1 MSTCA
6 ADRYVI
12 TITRLAL
19 ERARALRQDL
29 ARLGDDAARSALAAE
44 VAAGRAEPSRD
55 FRNGDPQQLVTLG
68 GDAPW
73 GVALLKGSVCV
84 TVLDLEAARHVRA
97 RAAQPVAS
105 RTCPKCGYV
114 EASC

>member
-44 VAAGRAEPSRD
+44 VAAGRAEQSRD
-55 FRNGDPQQLVTLG
+55 FRDGSEQTLVTLG
-68 GDAPW
+68 GEAPW
-73 GVALLKGSVCV
+73 GVALVKTGVVV
-84 TVLDLEAARHVRA
+84 TVVDEPGARYLRA
-97 RAAQPVAS
+97 RAAQPVAP
-105 RTCPKCGYV
+105 RACPKCG
-114 EASC
+114 AAC

>member
-12 TITRLAL
+12 TKQAL
-19 ERARALRQDL
+19 GRARALRPDI
-29 ARLGDDAARSALAAE
+29 ARAGGAAGSALAAE
-44 VAAGRAEPSRD
+44 VAAGRAEDSRD

>member
-6 ADRYVI
+6 ADRYI
-12 TITRLAL
+12 TTLAL
-19 ERARALRQDL
+19 EKARGLRADL
-29 ARLGDDAARSALAAE
+29 ARLGDDEARATLAAE
-44 VAAGRAEPSRD
+44 VVAGRAKPSRD
-55 FRNGDPQQLVTLG
+55 VRTGDPQEVVELG
-68 GDAPW
+68 PAGAPW

-105 RTCPKCGYV
+105 RTCPKCGHV